1 MIVMIKITN
10 VNMEV
15 AAVKPVCK
23 KTRKKY
29 RFNKKQDSHVML

>member
-29 RFNKKQDSHVML
+29 KFNKKQDSRIML

>member
-23 KTRKKY
+23 KIKKKY
-29 RFNKKQDSHVML
+29 MFNKKQDRHAAL